1 MHYPQ
6 IIILMTL
13 SALTCMAGTR
23 VHILGMRDKSEAQVL
38 DMMGGRL
45 EHIRASPASPPLAD
59 DAAFIL
65 RQLLRKEG
73 YANASV
79 DWKING
85 RDEVAL
91 IVNQGSRLSLGNVHV
106 NGVPEEDAKK
116 FAQLYAKPAE
126 TRRLFGGDAPPFREE
141 DVASGLSYLRQE
153 LNARGYW
160 QAEADLTKRT
170 TDSAT
175 GAVDLIIEVRQGPL
189 FHIGRP
195 RVTSAVAEQAKAAA
209 EAAQPFI
216 GRKATTAHVNG
227 MRLAV
232 EQTFIESGYP
242 NALIQMSRTLE
253 GGKFIP
259 AFSIVLGER
268 VRLGHLEIEGLER
281 TSATRISDRFH
292 DMEGDWYDE
301 AAVNLRLREFLG
313 TGAFSSARVET
324 MPAGDGVIDAT
335 LHFDE
340 TRAREITLG
349 AGVGSYQGFITRAA
363 YIDRNLF
370 GQLIGLNAG
379 MELSFLG
386 LLGEVRVTN
395 PWLFASDVS
404 GTARAYALIYNREGY
419 VAYESGLDAQLRW
432 KFGKHYQLEL
442 LAGTSLVSLEEDGLP
457 SAELG
462 ETNYNHSK
470 LRLTHKLDFRDSPVL
485 PKSGWH
491 LESPLEIG
499 AAIGDVTTSYVMTSL
514 SGGWY
519 HKLNR
524 HYDIGIGGEIGLLIP
539 SGDGRDLPI
548 DLRLF
553 NGGGRSVRSFPE
565 RELGP
570 QVEGYPT
577 GGEAMWNTN
586 FELIRKITDT
596 VSAVAFIDAGTLSR
610 EFDGIGSADLELAT
624 GLGIRLDLPIGPVRF
639 EYGFNLT
646 RDAGEPAGA
655 FHFAIG
661 TAY

>member
-13 SALTCMAGTR
+13 SALTCMAETR
-23 VHILGMRDKSEAQVL
+23 VHILGMRDKNERQVL

-45 EHIRASPASPPLAD
+45 EHVRSSPASPPLAD

-65 RQLLRKEG
+65 RQLLRKDG
-73 YANASV
+73 YADASV

-91 IVNQGSRLSLGNVHV
+91 IVNQGSRLSLGNVRV

-126 TRRLFGGDAPPFREE
+126 TRRLFGGDSPPFREE

-195 RVTSAVAEQAKAAA
+195 RVTSTVDAQANAAA
-209 EAAQPFI
+209 EAAQPFT

-259 AFSIVLGER
+259 EFSIVLGER
-268 VRLGHLEIEGLER
+268 VRLGHLKIEGLDR

-301 AAVNLRLREFLG
+301 ASVNLRLREFLG

>member
-6 IIILMTL
+6 IIILWTL
-13 SALTCMAGTR
+13 SALTCMAETR
-23 VHILGMRDKSEAQVL
+23 VHILGMRDKIEAQVL

-45 EHIRASPASPPLAD
+45 EHIRASPASPPLTD

-65 RQLLRKEG
+65 RQLLQKEG
-73 YANASV
+73 YADASV

-91 IVNQGSRLSLGNVHV
+91 IVNQGSRLSLGNVRV

-116 FAQLYAKPAE
+116 FVQLYTKPAD

-141 DVASGLSYLRQE
+141 DVSTGLSYLRQE

-160 QAEADLTKRT
+160 QAEAELKMRT
-170 TDSAT
+170 PNAST

-189 FHIGRP
+189 FHMGRP
-195 RVTSAVAEQAKAAA
+195 RVTSAGAAHSKEAA

-227 MRLAV
+227 MRAAV
-232 EQTFIESGYP
+232 ERMFIQSGYP
-242 NALIQMSRTLE
+242 NAVIQMSRTLE
-253 GGKFIP
+253 SGKFIP
-259 AFSIVLGER
+259 EFTIVLGER
-268 VRLGHLEIEGLER
+268 VRLGHLKIEGLER
-281 TSATRISDRFH
+281 TSGTRISDRF
-292 DMEGDWYDE
+292 DGMEGDWYDE
-301 AAVNLRLREFLG
+301 AAVNIRLRELLG
-313 TGAFSSARVET
+313 TGAFYSARVET

-349 AGVGSYQGFITRAA
+349 AGVGSYQGLITRAA
-363 YIDRNLF
+363 YTDRNLF
-370 GQLIGLNAG
+370 GRLIGLNAG

-442 LAGTSLVSLEEDGLP
+442 LAGTSLVNLDEDGLP
-457 SAELG
+457 LSELG
-462 ETNYNHSK
+462 ETNYSHSK
-470 LRLTHKLDFRDSPVL
+470 FRITHKLDFRDNPVL

-491 LESPLEIG
+491 LQSPLEIG
-499 AAIGDVTTSYVMTSL
+499 SAIGEFSTSYVMTSL

-524 HYDIGIGGEIGLLIP
+524 LYDIGIGGEFALLIP
-539 SGDGRDLPI
+539 SGDGDDLPI

-570 QVEGYPT
+570 QVDGYPT

-586 FELIRKITDT
+586 FELIRKITNT
-596 VSAVAFIDAGTLSR
+596 VSAVAFIDAGALSR
-610 EFDGIGSADLELAT
+610 DFDGIDSADLEVAT
-624 GLGIRLDLPIGPVRF
+624 GLGIRLDLPIGPVRL